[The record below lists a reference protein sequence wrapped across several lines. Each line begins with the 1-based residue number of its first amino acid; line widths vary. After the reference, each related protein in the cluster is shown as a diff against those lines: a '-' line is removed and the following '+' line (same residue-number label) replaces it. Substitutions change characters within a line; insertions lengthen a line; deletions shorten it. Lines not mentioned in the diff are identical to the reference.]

1 MPLSRLTQT
10 LPLDLAEATS
20 GSEAS
25 PLGADLL
32 AFFAGAGALAAG
44 ALAAGALAA
53 GLAGIDDLLDAAVA
67 GAAAGAE
74 PAALVSSTDFLRLF
88 LGVAVASELA
98 AAAAV

>member
-10 LPLDLAEATS
+10 LPLDFAEATS

-25 PLGADLL
+25 PLDAGLL
-32 AFFAGAGALAAG
+32 VFFAGAGALAAG
-44 ALAAGALAA
+44 ALAAGLD
-53 GLAGIDDLLDAAVA
+53 GIDALLDAGVA

-74 PAALVSSTDFLRLF
+74 PTVLASSADFFFRLF
-88 LGVAVASELA
+88 LGVAVASELD

>member
-25 PLGADLL
+25 PLGAGLL
-32 AFFAGAGALAAG
+32 AFFAGAGALAAE
-44 ALAAGALAA
+44 ALAA

-74 PAALVSSTDFLRLF
+74 PAALVSSAGFFLRLF
-88 LGVAVASELA
+88 LGVAVASELD